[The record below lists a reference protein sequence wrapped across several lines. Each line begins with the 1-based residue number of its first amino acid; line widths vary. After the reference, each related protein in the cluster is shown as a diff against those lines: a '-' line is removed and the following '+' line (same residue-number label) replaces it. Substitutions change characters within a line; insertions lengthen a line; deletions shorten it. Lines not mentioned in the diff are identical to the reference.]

1 MLADRLTDQKV
12 DDYLA
17 YLSDNDDEYARL
29 KANVE
34 RCKIKARR
42 IEAVEYLSVTGPAQ
56 ERKYLVDMSA
66 RVVAAWEQHADAIET
81 YERMKN
87 KRETLDKHIDVWR
100 TFASGKKHGLHL

>member
-42 IEAVEYLSVTGPAQ
+42 IEAVEYLSASGSAQ
-56 ERKYLVDMSA
+56 ERKYLVDMSHK
-66 RVVAAWEQHADAIET
+66 VIQAWEQHADAIEA

-87 KRETLDKHIDVWR
+87 KRETLDKHVDVWR
-100 TFASGKKHGLHL
+100 TYAVGKRQGLHV